1 MSEYDEAKKSID
13 AEYGKRIGE
22 EMKKFEVE
30 YLNNC
35 NIQDAIAGNL
45 SRISPVSS
53 YTYIVSEISST
64 GSLELENFSN
74 NSQTYQNIVKE
85 NIYDK
90 FILKQYLHKEG
101 SGTTSI
107 DWAKGFIQEKPPFHN

>member
-35 NIQDAIAGNL
+35 NIQDIAGNL
-45 SRISPVSS
+45 SRISPVRLV
-53 YTYIVSEISST
+53 YTYIVSEI
-64 GSLELENFSN
+64 
-74 NSQTYQNIVKE
+74 
-85 NIYDK
+85 
-90 FILKQYLHKEG
+90 
-101 SGTTSI
+101 
-107 DWAKGFIQEKPPFHN
+107 